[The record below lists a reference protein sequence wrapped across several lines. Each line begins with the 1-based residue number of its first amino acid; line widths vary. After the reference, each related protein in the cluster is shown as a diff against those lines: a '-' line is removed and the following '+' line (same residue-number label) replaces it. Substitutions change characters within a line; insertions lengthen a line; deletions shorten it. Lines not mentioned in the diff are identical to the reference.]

1 METVLQKVIS
11 ESGLM
16 SRRQAE
22 AAIRAGR
29 VKVDGKKAELGQ
41 KADPIKQT
49 VTISG
54 KTLPKRDSKIY
65 LKFNKPAGYTCTN
78 REFAGEKNIFSLL
91 PHKERL
97 FSVGRLDKDSRG
109 LIILTND
116 GDLALKL
123 EHPRYGHE
131 KVYEVTLREKPK
143 DGEALALRLKQGMDI
158 GQGDGKVRAVQA
170 QYLQNGRIIIT
181 LNEGKKRQIRRMF
194 QALDTEVADLKRTE
208 FANLKLGYLT
218 EGKWETLTEG
228 ELKKLK
234 GKN

>member
-1 METVLQKVIS
+1 MEAVLQKVIS

-29 VKVDGKKAELGQ
+29 VKVDGEKAELGQ
-41 KADPIKQT
+41 KADPGTQT
-49 VTISG
+49 ITISG
-54 KTLPKRDSKIY
+54 KVLPKRGDLIY

-78 REFAGEKNIFSLL
+78 RKFAGEKNIFSLL

-131 KVYEVTLREKPK
+131 KVYEVTLKEKPQ
-143 DGEALALRLKQGMDI
+143 DGAALALRLRQGVNI

-170 QYLQNGRIIIT
+170 QYLQNRRIIIT

-194 QALDTEVADLKRTE
+194 QALGAEVADLRRTE
-208 FANLKLGYLT
+208 LAGLKLGQLA
-218 EGKWETLTEG
+218 EGKWDALTDG
-228 ELKKLK
+228 ELKRLK
-234 GKN
+234 GKG